1 VADDLNSLARDLGE
15 IPKATAPFV
24 RKAVE
29 ISARNIKDQIKSEYK
44 GARQIPG
51 APGSI
56 SYDIKGSTGAR
67 LGAIEAEIGPEKGRY
82 QGTLV
87 GMVDV
92 GTTDENGTPRT
103 PGRKRVPKALADEA
117 AGFSRGIDQAI
128 DDGLKAAGF

>member
-1 VADDLNSLARDLGE
+1 VADDLNALARDLGE

-29 ISARNIKDQIKSEYK
+29 ISARNIKDLIKNEYT
-44 GARQIPG
+44 GARNIPG
-51 APGSI
+51 APRAI

-67 LGAIEAEIGPEKGRY
+67 LGGIEAEIGPEKGRY

-92 GTTDENGTPRT
+92 GTADENGTPRT
-103 PGRKRVPKALADEA
+103 PGRKRIPKALQNEA
-117 AGFSRGIDQAI
+117 PGFTRGIEQAI
-128 DDGLKAAGF
+128 EDGLKAAGL